1 MFINRFNIRNNI
13 TFISIILFVLS
24 YSIINYYKPYII
36 YKKNGLLRN
45 FGIGYKNKTILP
57 CWLLTILLA
66 IMSYFSI
73 LYFIAYPK
81 LKY

>member
-1 MFINRFNIRNNI
+1 MIFNRFIIRNNI
-13 TFISIILFVLS
+13 TLISIILFILS
-24 YSIINYYKPYII
+24 YSIINYFKPYIM
-36 YKKNGLLRN
+36 YTKNGSLRM

-57 CWLLTILLA
+57 CWLLTIILA
-66 IMSYFSI
+66 ILSYFSI

>member
-1 MFINRFNIRNNI
+1 MIFNRFTIRNNI
-13 TFISIILFVLS
+13 TLISIILFILS
-24 YSIINYYKPYII
+24 YSIINYFKPYIM
-36 YKKNGLLRN
+36 YKKNGSLRM

-57 CWLLTILLA
+57 CWLLTIILA